1 VLELYYAPLTRAIRV
16 LWLLEEL
23 SLPYRLHRVIF
34 RPTVGRFFQQDTPTG
49 KLPTLVDGDVVMCE
63 SGAIVE
69 YVIERHGAGRLAPAP
84 EAPDRAAYLQWLHF
98 AEATAFAP
106 LGNVA
111 WLSRYRGEGD
121 RYADLIHDSKARAA
135 SGLALLEENF
145 ADGRPFLLGS
155 DFSGADVMLGF
166 TLASA
171 RVFGVLDARFPKLGE
186 YYARLEQRPAFQI
199 AIAPPD

>member
-1 VLELYYAPLTRAIRV
+1 MIELYYAPLTRAIRV

-23 SLPYRLHRVIF
+23 GLRYQLHRVTF
-34 RPTVGRFFQQDTPTG
+34 RPTVDRFFQQDTPTG
-49 KLPTLVDGDVVMCE
+49 KIPTLVDGEVVMCE

-69 YVIERHGAGRLAPAP
+69 YVIERHGDGRLAPAP
-84 EAPDRAAYLQWLHF
+84 DASERAAYLQWLHF

-106 LGNVA
+106 LGNIA

-121 RYADLIHDSKARAA
+121 RYADLIADSKARAA
-135 SGLALLEENF
+135 SGFALIEEAL

-155 DFSGADVMLGF
+155 DLSGADVMLGF

-171 RVFGVLDARFPKLGE
+171 RVFGVLDERFPRLGA
-186 YYARLEQRPAFQI
+186 YYARLEQRPAFQK
-199 AIAPPD
+199 AIDPSG